1 MSILIALSRQME
13 WSWFLNKNL
22 TKILKK
28 WILIQVRNNRFSK
41 AFQNRSV
48 KIQKFWMKFFRIT
61 REYIRLTLIIICLK
75 MENRFMK
82 LNGFSMSW
90 IKKTVSEKSTFQWW
104 STLILKNLK
113 LALKWMQYNKFL
125 GMCPIHLEKNKRL

>member
-22 TKILKK
+22 KKILKK
-28 WILIQVRNNRFSK
+28 WNLIQVRNNRFSK

-113 LALKWMQYNKFL
+113 LALKSMQYNKFF
-125 GMCPIHLEKNKRL
+125 GMYPMHLEKNKKL

>member
-61 REYIRLTLIIICLK
+61 REYIRLTLITICLK

-125 GMCPIHLEKNKRL
+125 GMCPMHLEKNKRL